1 MIMLWLCDDINAY
14 DDYMMIIWWIRDIHP
29 PKHGDLSGF
38 KMKKRWLGNGVPLGL
53 RSYATNQRMAIK
65 SGGARPGSAGQLDQ
79 CDVYPI
85 GMSHCW
91 LGFSNK
97 NEWHLRILTSN
108 VGIRFWRFGMFSR
121 GCMGVCFFL
130 LGDARAGGWII
141 WEQLYFRI
149 FSPLTCAIIRIIL
162 RLNLSPHP
170 RKIIT
175 DLFWSLMIR
184 AGNGKSIIYVQ

>member
-121 GCMGVCFFL
+121 GCMGVCFFV
-130 LGDARAGGWII
+130 RRCKGWWLNHLRTIV
-141 WEQLYFRI
+141 FSHI
-149 FSPLTCAIIRIIL
+149 FTI
-162 RLNLSPHP
+162 NLCNHTAHTAAELVAPP
-170 RKIIT
+170 QE
-175 DLFWSLMIR
+175 DNYWSFLI
-184 AGNGKSIIYVQ
+184 SDD